1 MSRRSIPVTVAILFA
16 TAAWP
21 GFAQERP
28 ASKPVAAVVD
38 TLAGGL
44 VERAE
49 CVGIAVGVDHGGVQ
63 STHAYGEVERGTGR
77 RPGPTTEF
85 EIGSITKVFTTT
97 LLALYA
103 HRHVVKLDAPLQD
116 YVPRGI
122 TVPSFSGRPITL
134 AELATHTSGLPR
146 EPPHRGDSYSSAEM
160 FAFLG
165 SYRLPRAPG
174 TRFEY
179 SNLGVALLAHALAK
193 ATNTPWETL
202 VERDITSKLGMPD
215 TRLKLDNEQRARM
228 AIGYN
233 GAGARA
239 RENLSTW
246 PAFNGAGALFSTV
259 NDLMRFLTWNEGE
272 VKSDLNDLLD
282 DLHKSRFALPR
293 PGAAMGLAWH
303 ILPLGASGSSI
314 VWKNGG
320 TRGYSSYIGFVP
332 GAKSGIV
339 VLTNAVNCPAAGV
352 GAQILATLN
361 GQVPGGIKSLEEGN

>member
-1 MSRRSIPVTVAILFA
+1 MPYRSIPVMAAILSVA
-16 TAAWP
+16 AAWP
-21 GFAQERP
+21 GLAQERP
-28 ASKPVAAVVD
+28 AGPPVAAVVD
-38 TLAGGL
+38 KLAGGL
-44 VERAE
+44 VERG
-49 CVGIAVGVDHGGVQ
+49 CVGVAVGIDHGGTQ
-63 STHAYGEVERGTGR
+63 GFYAYGEVARGSGR
-77 RPGPTTEF
+77 RPQPNTEF

-103 HRHVVKLDAPLQD
+103 HRHVVKLDAPLQS

-122 TVPSFSGRPITL
+122 TVPGFAGRQITL

-146 EPPHRGDSYSSAEM
+146 QPQPRADSYTPAEM

-165 SYRLPRAPG
+165 AYRLPRAPG
-174 TRFEY
+174 SEFEY

-193 ATNTPWETL
+193 AANTPWETL

-215 TRLKLDNEQRARM
+215 TRLKLDGEQRARL
-228 AIGYN
+228 ATGYN
-233 GAGARA
+233 RAGPA

-259 NDLMRFLTWNEGE
+259 NDLMRFLAWNEGE
-272 VKSDLNDLLD
+272 MHSDLDALLD
-282 DLHKSRFALPR
+282 DLHKPRFALR
-293 PGAAMGLAWH
+293 RLGAAMGLAWH
-303 ILPLGASGSSI
+303 ILPMGTSGSSI
-314 VWKNGG
+314 VWKDGG

-339 VLTNAVNCPAAGV
+339 LLSNSIDCPVPGT

-361 GQVPGGIKSLEEGN
+361 GQAPWTESPEKRD